1 VWIENGE
8 RKEED
13 SMKSLRI
20 HVAALM
26 VTLMIIVMG
35 SALVG
40 CGGGGTEIKQSTSST
55 TLGQELQDLD
65 SAYQQGLITEKE
77 YKDAK
82 QKLIRQRTQ

>member
-1 VWIENGE
+1 
-8 RKEED
+8 
-13 SMKSLRI
+13 MKSMRI
-20 HVAALM
+20 FVA
-26 VTLMIIVMG
+26 TLMAVLMITLMG

-40 CGGGGTEIKQSTSST
+40 CGGGGTEVKQTTNTT

-65 SAYQQGLITEKE
+65 AAYQQGLITEKE